1 MSLDSAT
8 DALID
13 AMVSVAGAA
22 ANTTLASA
30 LGEDAVAT
38 TAKWPVSQPDQVGAN
53 NLPVL
58 AVSRLEE
65 RDESETL
72 SDDAE
77 RVTIRIA
84 YIADA
89 TPVDARDDRWPLLRA
104 VWSAVKRALREG
116 VYPQFGDNESDMSK
130 AGVSAYVSGSARV
143 QYAILQGTDTFY
155 PSFVATMA
163 FEVSNDDL
171 FNRDDLDDLALIHNE
186 INTQPEHNDD
196 PETVV
201 DVALEPPV

>member
-1 MSLDSAT
+1 MGLDSAT
-8 DALID
+8 DALVD
-13 AMVSVAGAA
+13 ALASVAEAA
-22 ANTTLASA
+22 ANAALADV
-30 LGEDAVAT
+30 LDENAVTA
-38 TAKWPVSQPDQVGAN
+38 TAKWPVSQPSQVGAN
-53 NLPVL
+53 ALPVL
-58 AVSRLEE
+58 AVSRVEE
-65 RDESETL
+65 RDESESL

-89 TPVDARDDRWPLLRA
+89 TPIDARDDRWPLLRA

-116 VYPQFGDNESDMSK
+116 VYPQFGDDESNMSK

-143 QYAILQGTDTFY
+143 QYALLQGTDTFH

-163 FEVSNDDL
+163 FLASNDDL
-171 FNRDDLDDLALIHNE
+171 FDRDDLDDLALIHNE

-196 PETVV
+196 PETIV
-201 DVALEPPV
+201 DVELEPPA